1 MENKIIWVTG
11 ASSGIGL
18 SLVEKLC
25 KEKSIVIATS
35 STKKKLE
42 KILTKDN
49 NGYLHLEPGDI
60 SNPDICDL
68 ISNKIIK
75 KFGRIDVLVNNA
87 GINIVDRSLAN
98 LSPDGIDTL
107 IDGNLKSM
115 FYTSLSVLPHMRR
128 QRYGLL
134 IHVSSWTARWNLK
147 VSGAGYSAAK
157 SGIASLSTNINQEEH
172 VNGIRSSVIF
182 PAEVNTPMLNARK
195 EQLSAKEKNK
205 MLTSSQVADA
215 IAYIASTPSN
225 VIINEMVIS
234 SIHNR
239 YYD

>member
-1 MENKIIWVTG
+1 MENKVIWVTG

-18 SLVEKLC
+18 SLIEKLC
-25 KEKSIVIATS
+25 KEKSIIIATS

-42 KILTKDN
+42 KIVTEDN
-49 NGYLHLEPGDI
+49 KPYVHLEPGDL
-60 SNPDICDL
+60 SNPDMCQVIAD
-68 ISNKIIK
+68 KIVK

-87 GINIVDRSLAN
+87 GINITDRLLRDLNPA
-98 LSPDGIDTL
+98 GIDTL

-115 FYTSLSVLPHMRR
+115 FYTSLSVLPSMRR

-134 IHVSSWTARWNLK
+134 IHLSSWTARWNLK
-147 VSGAGYSAAK
+147 VSGAGYSSAK
-157 SGIASLSTNINQEEH
+157 SGIVSLSTSINQEEH
-172 VNGIRSSVIF
+172 HNGIRSSVLF

-205 MLTSSQVADA
+205 MLTSSHVADA
-215 IAYIASTPSN
+215 IAYIASTPPN
-225 VIINEMVIS
+225 VVINEMVIS